1 MPLDKKSL
9 KAHLLR
15 QYATQLDD
23 LLEQIEPD
31 QDLKLTE
38 IEGLALNVRHQVGQ
52 DVTETL
58 ALHESAKQEVDVTC
72 PDCGEIMRYKGRK
85 SKWLKTRTGDVRVE
99 RPYYSCDHCQSGHFP
114 PG

>member
-9 KAHLLR
+9 KAHLVA
-15 QYATQLDD
+15 QYAAQLDA

-31 QDLKLTE
+31 QALHLTE
-38 IEGLALNVRHQVGQ
+38 IEDLALNMRRQVGQ

-58 ALHESAKQEVDVTC
+58 AWHESAKQDVDETC
-72 PDCGEIMRYKGRK
+72 PDCGETMRYKGRK
-85 SKWLKTRTGDVRVE
+85 GKWLKTRTGDVRVE
-99 RPYYSCDHCQSGHFP
+99 RPYYYCDHCQSGHFP